1 MRCLVLFMVVGWR
14 LGDGL
19 FVYLVETRAE
29 DLMIVFYQYRLDP
42 SQSDRSMSKVQFSRD
57 YVCFSLLTS
66 YGRLSFKVL
75 SSFETIIG

>member
-1 MRCLVLFMVVGWR
+1 MLFVVVGWR
-14 LGDGL
+14 LRVGL
-19 FVYLVETRAE
+19 FVYLVEIRAG
-29 DLMIVFYQYRLDP
+29 DLLIVFYQYRLDP

-75 SSFETIIG
+75 SNFETIIG